1 MNLGRRN
8 RVKAEGGMS
17 SMTDL
22 VFLMLIFFIIMS
34 TMTSPGIDVNLPT
47 SDDITN
53 TTMQPE
59 VHVGITIDNMY
70 NFQDAQDVLYTFEEI
85 EPMIMQK
92 MNEDLQGNDKI
103 KISGDQDADYQY
115 VFRIIAL
122 AKTNEWKPVLVFKNN

>member
-47 SDDITN
+47 SDNVVTAPD
-53 TTMQPE
+53 QPE
-59 VHVGITIDNMY
+59 VHVGITMNNMY
-70 NFQDAQDVLYTFEEI
+70 NFQDAQDVLYTYEEI
-85 EPMIMQK
+85 EPMIIQK
-92 MNEDLQGNDKI
+92 MNEDLAGNDKI
-103 KISGDQDADYQY
+103 KISGDQDADYQF
-115 VFRIIAL
+115 VFKIIAL
-122 AKTNEWKPVLVFKNN
+122 AKAQEWKPILVFKNN